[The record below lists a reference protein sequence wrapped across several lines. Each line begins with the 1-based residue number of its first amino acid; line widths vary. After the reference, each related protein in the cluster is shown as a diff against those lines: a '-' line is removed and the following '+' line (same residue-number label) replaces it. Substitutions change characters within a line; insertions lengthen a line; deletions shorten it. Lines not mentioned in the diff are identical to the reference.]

1 LQGVARAETRA
12 LMRKAIELACVSA
25 VDSRKGGGVC
35 SRLPKTGES
44 TMHSSPA
51 PRSWLIAVAVA
62 TALAAPTAALSQ
74 EQEQEFEEIV
84 VTGTRKVG
92 LSPTETLS
100 PVDML
105 SGELLSDQATFDLTE
120 GLPKITPS
128 LNTQRFPI
136 ADGTAFIRP
145 VTLRNL
151 SPDHTLVLMNGTRRH
166 RSALVN
172 LQLAPLG
179 TVNQG
184 SQGVDFAAFPA
195 IAIERVEILRD
206 GAAAQYGSDA
216 IAGVVNIILKDAPEG
231 GSLSAQYGEY
241 YESDGERL
249 SVSGNIGLP
258 LGADGFANLSAEYSE
273 SDITSRGHPRLDAA
287 AFAEFVPPGTVPL
300 GGLGQRWGDPDVEAL
315 KFAVNAGLDLSDTLE
330 VYGFAT
336 YMDNTTTSDF
346 FYRGP
351 VITPVQPAGLAA
363 RTTLQRDDINNVTLL
378 PGADGLPDPAD
389 QSLVDS
395 IVDGGGDPND
405 YLVPDPTSPSGFA
418 LRNPIYTE
426 FPGGYNPDF
435 GADLT
440 DMSFVLGLEGDLTD
454 TLTWDLSGRYA
465 ENEVEYSL
473 SDTINPSLGRL
484 SPLSF
489 KPGILTQEESGINL
503 DFVKSFANS
512 PLNVAF
518 GAEFR
523 NETYKI
529 EAGDQASVENGPT
542 AAIFGVGSDGF
553 QGFSPDSAGSFES
566 DSYAGYVE
574 TDLTDRLSG
583 AVALRYEDYDE
594 FGDTTDWKVSGR
606 YQFTDAFAIRAT
618 ANTGFRAPTPGQ
630 VNTLNVTTTSDSSG
644 NLIPNGTY
652 PVNHPVAV
660 ALGAVPLVPEESEAY
675 TVGLVWDAA
684 ERTSVTLDFYHIE
697 IDDRV
702 ALLTNTIG
710 PEEVALL
717 EAAGIDNAA
726 LLLNSNANFFVNG
739 FDSEVEGIDL
749 ALTSAFD
756 LGGGDLV
763 ADLRWNYNTQE
774 VSNVT
779 PGTINDARVFDLENQ
794 IPENRGVLSFNWDSG
809 GMFGALLRLNYYDG
823 WDTTAGLFDDP
834 SDDPEFDTFSYGSTL
849 LVDAEVSMTFND
861 MFTVTLGGENI
872 FDEYPDD
879 ELDGTLDFLGVNYA
893 LTSPYGFNG
902 GFYYLR
908 LSASF

>member
-1 LQGVARAETRA
+1 MAAT
-12 LMRKAIELACVSA
+12 
-25 VDSRKGGGVC
+25 
-35 SRLPKTGES
+35 
-44 TMHSSPA
+44 
-51 PRSWLIAVAVA
+51 A
-62 TALAAPTAALSQ
+62 TALGAPTAVLSQ
-74 EQEQEFEEIV
+74 ETEFEEIV
-84 VTGTRKVG
+84 VTGTRKG
-92 LSPTETLS
+92 GQSPTETLS
-100 PVDML
+100 PVDLL
-105 SGELLSDQATFDLTE
+105 SGELLSDQAAFDLTD

-151 SPDHTLVLMNGTRRH
+151 SPDHTLVLMNGVRRH

-195 IAIERVEILRD
+195 AAIERVEILRD

-216 IAGVVNIILKDAPEG
+216 IAGVVNIILKDASEG
-231 GSLSAQYGEY
+231 GSLSGQWGSY
-241 YESDGERL
+241 YESDGDRL

-258 LGADGFANLSAEYSE
+258 LGADGFANLAGEYSTSE
-273 SDITSRGHPRLDAA
+273 ITSRGHPRFSAA
-287 AFAEFVPPGTVPL
+287 DVGAIVGNDLVPL

-315 KFAVNAGLDLSDTLE
+315 KFSVNAGADLTDSLE
-330 VYGFAT
+330 LYGFAT
-336 YMDNTTTSDF
+336 YMDNTTKSDF
-346 FYRGP
+346 FYREP

-363 RTTLQRDDINNVTLL
+363 RTTLQIDADPDGPDGPLL
-378 PGADGLPDPAD
+378 PDGLPDPAS
-389 QSLVDS
+389 QAQVAS
-395 IVDGGGDPND
+395 IVAQGEDPND
-405 YLVPDPTSPSGFA
+405 YLVPDASSPSGFV
-418 LRNPIYTE
+418 LRNPIFTE

-440 DMSFVLGLEGDLTD
+440 DMSFVLGLRGDVTD

-465 ENEVEYSL
+465 ENEVEYTL
-473 SDTINPSLGRL
+473 SDTINPSLGQL

-489 KPGILTQEESGINL
+489 SPGTLTQEESGINL
-503 DFVKSFANS
+503 DFVQSFENS

-529 EAGDQASVENGPT
+529 DAGDDASVRAGPT

-553 QGFSPDSAGSFES
+553 QGFSPQSAGSFES
-566 DSYAGYVE
+566 DSWAGYVDVE

-583 AVALRYEDYDE
+583 AIALRYEDYDE

-652 PVNHPVAV
+652 PVAHPVAV
-660 ALGAVPLVPEESEAY
+660 ALGAVPLEPEESESY

-684 ERTSVTLDFYHIE
+684 ARTSVTLDFYHIE

-710 PEEVALL
+710 PAEVALL
-717 EAAGIDNAA
+717 EAAGVEDPDPA

-749 ALTSAFD
+749 AISSGFD

-763 ADLRWNYNTQE
+763 VDFRHNYNTQE
-774 VSNVT
+774 VSNVS

-794 IPENRGVLSFNWDSG
+794 IPENRSLLSFNWDSG
-809 GMFGALLRLNYYDG
+809 GMFGALLRLNYYDK
-823 WDTTAGLFDDP
+823 WRTTAGLFDDP
-834 SDDPEFDTFSYGSTL
+834 DDDPAFDTFSYGSTL
-849 LVDAEVSMTFND
+849 LVDAEVSFTLND
-861 MFTVTLGGENI
+861 MFTVTLGGENL
-872 FDEYPDD
+872 FDEYPDK
-879 ELDGTLDFLGVNYA
+879 ELDPTLDFLGAEYA

-902 GFYYLR
+902 GFYYVR

>member
-1 LQGVARAETRA
+1 
-12 LMRKAIELACVSA
+12 MSF
-25 VDSRKGGGVC
+25 
-35 SRLPKTGES
+35 
-44 TMHSSPA
+44 SPA
-51 PRSWLIAVAVA
+51 SRHWLVTMAATA
-62 TALAAPTAALSQ
+62 TALGAPTAVLAQ
-74 EQEQEFEEIV
+74 ETEFEEIV
-84 VTGTRKVG
+84 VTGTRKG
-92 LSPTETLS
+92 GQSPTETLS
-100 PVDML
+100 PVDLL
-105 SGELLSDQATFDLTE
+105 SGELLSDQAAFDLTD

-195 IAIERVEILRD
+195 AAIERVEILRD

-216 IAGVVNIILKDAPEG
+216 IAGVVNIIPKDASEG
-231 GSLSAQYGEY
+231 GALSAQYGEY

-258 LGADGFANLSAEYSE
+258 LGGDGFANFSAEYSE
-273 SDITSRGHPRLDAA
+273 SEITSRGHARPDAA
-287 AFAEFVPPGTVPL
+287 GVGAIIGNEFVPL

-315 KFAVNAGLDLSDTLE
+315 KFSVNAGVDISDSLE

-351 VITPVQPAGLAA
+351 VLDDPAAQIGLPA
-363 RTTLQRDDINNVTLL
+363 RTTLQID
-378 PGADGLPDPAD
+378 ADANGLPDPAD
-389 QSLVDS
+389 QVLHIDP
-395 IVDGGGDPND
+395 ILDAGEDPND
-405 YLVPDPTSPSGFA
+405 YLVADASSPTGFV

-440 DMSFVLGLEGDLTD
+440 DMSFVLGLRGDLTD

-465 ENEVEYSL
+465 ENEVEYTL
-473 SDTINPSLGRL
+473 SDTINPSLGGL

-489 KPGILTQEESGINL
+489 SPGTLTQEESGINL
-503 DFVKSFANS
+503 DFVQSFESS

-529 EAGDQASVENGPT
+529 DAGDEASVVAGPT

-553 QGFSPDSAGSFES
+553 QGFTPESAGSFES
-566 DSYAGYVE
+566 DSWAGYVDVE

-583 AVALRYEDYDE
+583 AIALRYEDYDE
-594 FGDTTDWKVSGR
+594 FGDTTDWKISGR

-630 VNTLNVTTTSDSSG
+630 VNTLNVTTTSDASG

-652 PVNHPVAV
+652 PVAHPVAV
-660 ALGAVPLVPEESEAY
+660 TLGAVPLTPEESEAY
-675 TVGLVWDAA
+675 TVGLVWHAA

-702 ALLTNTIG
+702 ALLTNTVQSTDV
-710 PEEVALL
+710 PALV
-717 EAAGIDNAA
+717 AAGLSQAEAD
-726 LLLNSNANFFVNG
+726 LLVGTNANFFVNG
-739 FDSEVEGIDL
+739 FDSEIEGIDL
-749 ALTSAFD
+749 AVASGFD
-756 LGGGDLV
+756 LAGGDLV
-763 ADLRWNYNTQE
+763 ADLRYNYNTQE

-779 PGTINDARVFDLENQ
+779 PGTINNARVYDLENQ
-794 IPENRGVLSFNWDSG
+794 IPENRAVLSFNWASG
-809 GMFGALLRLNYYDG
+809 GMFGALLRFNYFDS
-823 WDTTAGLFDDP
+823 WSTTSGLFDPTPVGENQVVYD
-834 SDDPEFDTFSYGSTL
+834 YGSSL
-849 LVDAEVSMTFND
+849 LVDAEISMTFND
-861 MFTVTLGGENI
+861 MFTVTLGGENV

-879 ELDGTLDFLGVNYA
+879 EQDGTLDFLGLNYA

-908 LSASF
+908 LSVGF

>member
-1 LQGVARAETRA
+1 
-12 LMRKAIELACVSA
+12 MSF
-25 VDSRKGGGVC
+25 
-35 SRLPKTGES
+35 
-44 TMHSSPA
+44 SPA
-51 PRSWLIAVAVA
+51 SKHWLLTMAATA
-62 TALAAPTAALSQ
+62 TALGAPAAALSQ
-74 EQEQEFEEIV
+74 ETEFEEIV
-84 VTGTRKVG
+84 VTGTRKG
-92 LSPTETLS
+92 GQSPTETLS

-105 SGELLSDQATFDLTE
+105 SGEMLSDQAAFDLTD

-151 SPDHTLVLMNGTRRH
+151 SPDHTLVLMNGVRRH

-195 IAIERVEILRD
+195 AAIQRVEILRD

-216 IAGVVNIILKDAPEG
+216 IAGVVNIILKDATEG

-258 LGADGFANLSAEYSE
+258 LGPDGFANLSAEYSE
-273 SDITSRGHPRLDAA
+273 SDITSRGHPRPDAA
-287 AFAEFVPPGTVPL
+287 AFGEIVGNDQIPL

-315 KFAVNAGLDLSDTLE
+315 KFAVNAGIDLSDTLE
-330 VYGFAT
+330 AYGFAT

-351 VITPVQPAGLAA
+351 VVTPVQPTCLGA
-363 RTTLQRDDINNVTLL
+363 RGTLQVDNGPLVRPADCDGDGELELVS
-378 PGADGLPDPAD
+378 DGLPDPAP
-389 QSLVDS
+389 QSLIDS
-395 IVDGGGDPND
+395 IVAGGGDPAD
-405 YLVPDPTSPSGFA
+405 YLVADASSPSGFV

-440 DMSFVLGLEGDLTD
+440 DMSFVLGLKGDLTD

-465 ENEVEYSL
+465 ENKVEYTL

-489 KPGILTQEESGINL
+489 KPGTLTQEESGINL
-503 DFVKSFANS
+503 DFVQSFESS

-529 EAGDQASVENGPT
+529 EAGDEASVVPGPT

-553 QGFSPDSAGSFES
+553 QGFTPESAGSFES
-566 DSYAGYVE
+566 DSWAGYVDVE

-606 YQFTDAFAIRAT
+606 YQFTDAFAMRAT

-652 PVNHPVAV
+652 PVSNPVAI
-660 ALGAVPLVPEESEAY
+660 ALGAVPLKPEESEAY

-684 ERTSVTLDFYHIE
+684 DRTSVTLDFYHIE

-710 PEEVALL
+710 PTEIAILD
-717 EAAGIDNAA
+717 AAGIPNAA
-726 LLLNSNANFFVNG
+726 LLNGSNANFFVNG

-749 ALTSAFD
+749 ALTSGFD
-756 LGGGDLV
+756 IGAGDLV
-763 ADLRWNYNTQE
+763 ADFRYNYNTQE
-774 VSNVT
+774 VTHVA
-779 PGTINDARVFDLENQ
+779 PGTINNARVYDLENQ
-794 IPENRGVLSFNWDSG
+794 IPENRAVMSLNWASG
-809 GMFGALLRLNYYDG
+809 GMFGALLRFNYYDS
-823 WDTTAGLFDDP
+823 WSTTSGLFDPTPAGESQVVYD
-834 SDDPEFDTFSYGSTL
+834 YGSSL
-849 LVDAEVSMTFND
+849 LVDAEISATIND

-879 ELDGTLDFLGVNYA
+879 EKDGTLDFLGLNYA